1 MLILQCINVI
11 SSVSPVGTA
20 VPLVLVL
27 AVTMIKD
34 GYDDVQRHKQD
45 RFLNNKITRRVAP
58 DGSIE
63 EIPWKDVMTGNLIMV
78 EKDENVPADL
88 VLLASVDEEGLA
100 FIETAELDGET
111 NLQIKVSVFY
121 KTVKQ
126 KGDPCLS
133 FEISGACTSAI
144 QFLKAD
150 INVI

>member
-1 MLILQCINVI
+1 M
-11 SSVSPVGTA
+11 
-20 VPLVLVL
+20 
-27 AVTMIKD
+27 KD

-45 RFLNNKITRRVAP
+45 RFLNNKITLRVAP

-111 NLQIKVSVFY
+111 NLKIKVCST
-121 KTVKQ
+121 KMIEKL
-126 KGDPCLS
+126 PLLS
-133 FEISGACTSAI
+133 
-144 QFLKAD
+144 K
-150 INVI
+150 

>member
-88 VLLASVDEEGLA
+88 VLLSSVDEEGLA

-111 NLQIKVSVFY
+111 NLKIKV
-121 KTVKQ
+121 
-126 KGDPCLS
+126 G
-133 FEISGACTSAI
+133 EISETGKS
-144 QFLKAD
+144 KSH
-150 INVI
+150 N

>member
-111 NLQIKVSVFY
+111 NLKIKVCS
-121 KTVKQ
+121 T
-126 KGDPCLS
+126 
-133 FEISGACTSAI
+133 
-144 QFLKAD
+144 
-150 INVI
+150 

>member
-1 MLILQCINVI
+1 M
-11 SSVSPVGTA
+11 
-20 VPLVLVL
+20 
-27 AVTMIKD
+27 KD

-111 NLQIKVSVFY
+111 NLKIKVSWKKNHYHRDGHFRVRW
-121 KTVKQ
+121 KVN
-126 KGDPCLS
+126 GPRS
-133 FEISGACTSAI
+133 
-144 QFLKAD
+144 
-150 INVI
+150 